1 MIQTHSSAGIAQNPL
16 LAAANLGIGTMYR
29 KQDALDK
36 KVKPLILDWLSKLFD
51 YDNYPHSFKDQWI
64 NWSVWD
70 GELSVSFDLRQEEQ
84 VKLLSFIHP
93 RFLGCPQYKTLKVV
107 NENNFYL
114 RLKQLLP
121 INYPEIT
128 GSKLLSKDKQRGGTG
143 GWSSPSDDF
152 YTYDWEV
159 FLNDGSS
166 VFYHNQNDKMD
177 MEYKGFTYNAIIQER
192 AFVRYLAMSDAEK
205 GCC

>member
-1 MIQTHSSAGIAQNPL
+1 MKNEEQNGFIAKPM
-16 LAAANLGIGTMYR
+16 LATDNLGVGVMYR

-36 KVKPLILDWLSKLFD
+36 KVKILILDWLSKLFG

-64 NWSVWD
+64 NWSVRD
-70 GELSVSFDLRQEEQ
+70 GELSVSFDSRQSEQ
-84 VKLLSFIHP
+84 IKLLSLIHP
-93 RFLGCPQYKTLKVV
+93 CFLGCPQFRTLKIV
-107 NENNFYL
+107 NEKVFYL

-121 INYPEIT
+121 IKYPEIT

-166 VFYHNQNDKMD
+166 VFYRNQNNNMD

-192 AFVRYLAMSDAEK
+192 SFVRYLAMNNDER

>member
-1 MIQTHSSAGIAQNPL
+1 MIQTHSSA
-16 LAAANLGIGTMYR
+16 AANLGIGVMYR

-36 KVKPLILDWLSKLFD
+36 KVKPLILDWLSKLFG

-64 NWSVWD
+64 RWSVWD

-84 VKLLSFIHP
+84 VKLLSLIHP
-93 RFLGCPQYKTLKVV
+93 CFLGCPQFRTLKIV

-114 RLKQLLP
+114 RLKRLLP
-121 INYPEIT
+121 IKYPEIT
-128 GSKLLSKDKQRGGTG
+128 GSKLLSKDKQSGGTG

-177 MEYKGFTYNAIIQER
+177 MGYRGFTYDAIIQER